1 MPPQVSVSLKT
12 PQANQ
17 WLDQLSESNAILN
30 AILAVIHPS
39 LYRAGQETL
48 IRLRQSP
55 KIKRQDLLSQW
66 SSVFSGVSIIC
77 NRITP
82 AHRDSKSRHH
92 WYDLLVSLG
101 PYRDCSLSLPGLGM
115 SLEYGPGTVV
125 GLSGMML
132 EHEVCSFKGERVC
145 YAYYMRDVVHEWAR
159 VPGGTWMKTDL
170 YEY

>member
-12 PQANQ
+12 PEANR
-17 WLDQLSESNAILN
+17 WLDQISESNVILN
-30 AILAVIHPS
+30 AILAVIHPP

-48 IRLRQSP
+48 IRLRKSP
-55 KIKRQDLLSQW
+55 EIKRQDLLSQW
-66 SSVFSGVSIIC
+66 SSVFSSLSIIC

-82 AHRDSKSRHH
+82 AHRDFKSQHC

-101 PYRDCSLSLPGLGM
+101 PCRDCILSLPGLGI

-132 EHEVCSFKGERVC
+132 EHEVGSFEGERVC
-145 YAYYMRDVVHEWAR
+145 YAYYMRDIVHEWAH
-159 VPGGTWMKTDL
+159 VPGGTWMKTNL
-170 YEY
+170 YE